1 MKRAPRKV
9 VSHETYSLSLIFLPI
24 FLHLRHYPPTC
35 MKIGRAA
42 PPQTRQS
49 CACLCRL
56 LAALLSRFFPH
67 ASQNRPYSSA
77 GEPSFR
83 CFPCSPPLAGA
94 QSRSGRTPKRSFLP
108 QHTPLRPPES
118 LALLEREPTPTVL
131 LRRSDF
137 GEFCIVSHE
146 TSAFSMFSTCLILLC
161 LCPSLVAFLRD
172 LERKTRFL
180 PTFPSHDR
188 SPTVV
193 FARRRGRKPRQAG
206 ATLAPQ
212 QTDAQPRKTGKKTR
226 GAGEGM
232 GSSPRAAVRQKSR
245 HGRRPPVW
253 MQNEDE
259 RWFLC
264 AAVHWRYA
272 GRRGGGERG

>member
-1 MKRAPRKV
+1 M
-9 VSHETYSLSLIFLPI
+9 
-24 FLHLRHYPPTC
+24 
-35 MKIGRAA
+35 
-42 PPQTRQS
+42 
-49 CACLCRL
+49 CRL
-56 LAALLSRFFPH
+56 LASLLPRFFLH

-94 QSRSGRTPKRSFLP
+94 QSRSGRTPKHSFLP

-118 LALLEREPTPTVL
+118 LAFLEREPTPTVL
-131 LRRSDF
+131 LRRFDF

-161 LCPSLVAFLRD
+161 FCPILIAFWRD

-180 PTFPSHDR
+180 PAFPSHDL

-193 FARRRGRKPRQAG
+193 FAQQRRRKPRQAG

-212 QTDAQPRKTGKKTR
+212 QTDAQTRKTSKNAR
-226 GAGEGM
+226 AGEGM
-232 GSSPRAAVRQKSR
+232 GEQPERD
-245 HGRRPPVW
+245 RP
-253 MQNEDE
+253 
-259 RWFLC
+259 
-264 AAVHWRYA
+264 A
-272 GRRGGGERG
+272 